1 MSRPRI
7 VLGIVIIA
15 ALAVLGYGA
24 YWRYGAPVDEQPA
37 TPSTPAE
44 AVAGP
49 AVVSAEGRIVPARE
63 ADLAFR
69 TAGQV
74 TEILVVE
81 GQVVRAGDPLIRLWS
96 ADLEAGLAQ
105 AEAALALAKANRDA
119 LLAGP
124 RAEEIRAAEERVSA
138 ANAAVAQASA
148 GLAQLEQGATADQ
161 IAAAKAAV
169 AQAEAAR
176 QQAQIAY
183 DKTIPFSLGAAEE
196 QARANLHAAEEN
208 LAAAQA
214 ALDQLLA
221 GPDAEAIRAAQAAVW
236 AAAAE
241 RDVATAQLELLRAGP
256 TQYQQKAAEAQ
267 VMQAQAALEAARAA
281 LDQATLNAPF
291 AGTLAQI
298 NVEVGELAAPGVAVV
313 KLADFS
319 RWQMET
325 DDLAETD
332 IVLVRPGQT
341 ATVTVDAF
349 PGRSFTG
356 TVASMAAVSETTRGN
371 VTYRVTIVLDPTE
384 APLRW
389 GMTAFADIDV
399 EAVSP

>member
-1 MSRPRI
+1 MSPTRI
-7 VLGIVIIA
+7 VVGGALVIVLA
-15 ALAVLGYGA
+15 ALGYGA

-37 TPSTPAE
+37 TPSAPAE
-44 AVAGP
+44 AIAGP
-49 AVVSAEGRIVPARE
+49 AVVSAEGKIVPARE

-69 TAGQV
+69 TVGQV
-74 TEILVVE
+74 AEVLVVE
-81 GQVVRAGDPLIRLWS
+81 GQAVRAGDPLIRLWS

-124 RAEEIRAAEERVSA
+124 RAEELRAAEERVSA
-138 ANAAVAQASA
+138 ANAAVTQASA
-148 GLAQLEQGATADQ
+148 NLAQLEQGATADQ
-161 IAAAKAAV
+161 IAAAEAAV
-169 AQAEAAR
+169 AQAEAAG
-176 QQAQIAY
+176 QQAQLAY

-221 GPDAEAIRAAQAAVW
+221 GPDAEAVRAAQAAVW
-236 AAAAE
+236 AAVAE

-256 TQYQQKAAEAQ
+256 TEYQKKAAEAQ
-267 VMQAQAALEAARAA
+267 VMQAEAVLEAARAA
-281 LDQATLNAPF
+281 LDQAVLNAPF

-298 NVEVGELAAPGVAVV
+298 NVEVGELAAPGVPVV

-332 IVLVRPGQT
+332 IVLVRAGQT
-341 ATVTVDAF
+341 AVVTVDAF
-349 PGRSFTG
+349 PGRSFSG
-356 TVASMAAVSETTRGN
+356 KVAKMAAVSETTRGN
-371 VTYRVTIVLDPTE
+371 VTYRVTILLDATE

-399 EAVSP
+399 DGSE